1 MPTSIA
7 TTLTH
12 PPACNAALLPHF
24 GCVLRL
30 LLSFTLCVCLISGL
44 RAQTFEETLGL
55 RPSYLTMEEALHKVL
70 EKSLD
75 VKIEWLNWAV
85 ADAQT
90 DAAWGKFE
98 PAYFLS
104 STWRESNLPQNALE
118 YVQTGGSFVP
128 LDEPNMFKQQS
139 FLSQTG
145 IEGLLPLGTQYRL
158 FASLGEFR
166 NDLNRQQPPA
176 LFYPE
181 YAAAVGVTLTQP
193 LLRGFGP
200 SVNLAEVRVSRRNEA
215 IADHQWEVRL
225 QRAIA
230 QVMLEYYDLIFA
242 VENLAVKRDVVIF
255 AQKLVGENEK
265 RLEAGLLSPADVQEA
280 EVAVAVAREEV
291 ISALSFAV
299 EKQRNIKGQI
309 LSSLEE
315 GGGLIFLPRDSLPM
329 IAPRTD
335 RNTLLQSAL
344 ARRPDHRAAIE
355 EAEKQAIIVKYTRN
369 QLLPR
374 LDLQATLTANGLS
387 GDRSGAY
394 QRAFDRQGYDTQ
406 VGFQFS
412 IPLGNRTAKANS
424 AVAASREQQ
433 AILNIARS
441 ELNVSVEIDTV
452 IAQVKA
458 AKARLDSTRES
469 VRLGDR
475 LLETEQKRL
484 GEGVARTFDVLKA
497 QRDVADARTRQIAAL
512 ADYNK
517 AATQLA
523 LVSGSLLERQ
533 GIRIDRSRRQPQA
546 VKNPR

>member
-1 MPTSIA
+1 MCHPAPYAPT
-7 TTLTH
+7 
-12 PPACNAALLPHF
+12 CNAALLPHF

-55 RPSYLTMEEALHKVL
+55 QPSYLTMEEALHKVL

-309 LSSLEE
+309 LSSLDE

>member
-1 MPTSIA
+1 M
-7 TTLTH
+7 
-12 PPACNAALLPHF
+12 
-24 GCVLRL
+24 LRL
-30 LLSFTLCVCLISGL
+30 PLILALATSLLSGL

-55 RPSYLTMEEALHKVL
+55 QPSYLTLDEALQRVL

-75 VKIEWLNWAV
+75 VRIEWLNWAI

-90 DAAWGKFE
+90 EGAWGKFE

-118 YVQTGGSFVP
+118 YAQTGGVFVP

-139 FLSQTG
+139 SLTQTG
-145 IEGLLPLGTQYRL
+145 FEGTLPLGTQYRL

-166 NDLNRQQPPA
+166 NDLNRQRPPA
-176 LFYPE
+176 IFYPE
-181 YAAAVGVTLTQP
+181 YAAAVGVTLIQP

-200 SVNLAEVRVSRRNEA
+200 SVNLAEVRISRRNEA
-215 IADHQWEVRL
+215 IADHQWEARL
-225 QRAIA
+225 QRSIA

-242 VENLAVKRDVVIF
+242 LENLSVKRDVVIF
-255 AQKLVGENEK
+255 AQNLVTENQK
-265 RLEAGLLSPADVQEA
+265 RLDAGLLSPADVQEA
-280 EVAVAVAREEV
+280 EVAVAISREEV
-291 ISALSFAV
+291 IAALGFAV
-299 EKQRNIKGQI
+299 EKQRTIKGQI
-309 LSSLEE
+309 LDSLEE
-315 GGGLIFLPRDSLPM
+315 GAGLIFLPKDSLPI

-335 RNTLLQSAL
+335 RTQLLQTAL

-355 EAEKQAIIVKYTRN
+355 EAEKQAIVVKFTRN

-387 GDRSGAY
+387 GSRSDAY
-394 QRAFDRQGYDTQ
+394 DRAFDRQGYDTQ

-412 IPLGNRTAKANS
+412 IPLGNRTAKAGS
-424 AVAASREQQ
+424 EVAEHRERQ

-441 ELNVSVEIDTV
+441 ELNVSVEIDSI

-458 AKARLDSTRES
+458 AKAKLDSTRES
-469 VRLGDR
+469 VRLSER
-475 LLETEQKRL
+475 LLDTEQKRL

-497 QRDVADARTRQIAAL
+497 RREMADASTRQIAAL
-512 ADYNK
+512 AEYNK

-523 LVSGSLLERQ
+523 LVSGTLLERQ
-533 GIRIDRSRRQPQA
+533 GIRIDRGSRQPQA
-546 VKNPR
+546 VKAKR

>member
-1 MPTSIA
+1 MC
-7 TTLTH
+7 H
-12 PPACNAALLPHF
+12 PAAHALACNAALLPHL
-24 GCVLRL
+24 GPVLRL
-30 LLSFTLCVCLISGL
+30 LLPFALCVCLISGL

-55 RPSYLTMEEALHKVL
+55 QPSYLTMEEALHKVL

-98 PAYFLS
+98 PAYFLN

-118 YVQTGGSFVP
+118 YVQTGGSLIP
-128 LDEPNMFKQQS
+128 LDEPNLFKQQS

-176 LFYPE
+176 IFYPE

-215 IADHQWEVRL
+215 IADHQWETRL

-242 VENLAVKRDVVIF
+242 VENLAVRRDVVIF
-255 AQKLVGENEK
+255 AQKLVTENEK
-265 RLEAGLLSPADVQEA
+265 RLEAGQLSPADVQEA

-291 ISALSFAV
+291 IAALSFAV

-309 LSSLEE
+309 LSSLDE

-329 IAPRTD
+329 IAPRTE

-424 AVAASREQQ
+424 AVAESREQQ
-433 AILNIARS
+433 SILNIARS

-469 VRLGDR
+469 VRLGER

-497 QRDVADARTRQIAAL
+497 RRDVADARTRQIAAL

-546 VKNPR
+546 VKNRR

>member
-1 MPTSIA
+1 MC
-7 TTLTH
+7 H
-12 PPACNAALLPHF
+12 PAAHALACNAALLPHL
-24 GCVLRL
+24 GPVLRL
-30 LLSFTLCVCLISGL
+30 LLPFALCVCLISGL

-55 RPSYLTMEEALHKVL
+55 QPSYLTMEEALHKVL

-98 PAYFLS
+98 PAYFLN

-118 YVQTGGSFVP
+118 YVQTGGSFIA

-176 LFYPE
+176 IFYPE

-215 IADHQWEVRL
+215 IADHQWETRL

-255 AQKLVGENEK
+255 AQKLVAENEK

-291 ISALSFAV
+291 IASLSFAV

-309 LSSLEE
+309 LSSLDE

-329 IAPRTD
+329 IAPRTE

-394 QRAFDRQGYDTQ
+394 QRAFERQGYDTQ

-424 AVAASREQQ
+424 AVAESREQQ
-433 AILNIARS
+433 SILNIARS

-469 VRLGDR
+469 VRLGER

-497 QRDVADARTRQIAAL
+497 RRDVADARTRQIAAL

-546 VKNPR
+546 VKNRR

>member
-1 MPTSIA
+1 M
-7 TTLTH
+7 
-12 PPACNAALLPHF
+12 
-24 GCVLRL
+24 LRL
-30 LLSFTLCVCLISGL
+30 LLPFALCVCLISGL

-55 RPSYLTMEEALHKVL
+55 QPSYLTMEEALHKVL

-98 PAYFLS
+98 PAYFLN

-118 YVQTGGSFVP
+118 YVQTGGSFIA

-176 LFYPE
+176 IFYPE

-215 IADHQWEVRL
+215 IADHQWETRL

-255 AQKLVGENEK
+255 AQKLVAENEK

-291 ISALSFAV
+291 IASLSFAV

-309 LSSLEE
+309 LSSLDE

-329 IAPRTD
+329 IAPRTE

-394 QRAFDRQGYDTQ
+394 QRAFERQGYDTQ

-424 AVAASREQQ
+424 AVAESREQQ
-433 AILNIARS
+433 SILNIARS

-469 VRLGDR
+469 VRLGER

-497 QRDVADARTRQIAAL
+497 RRDVADARTRQIAAL

-546 VKNPR
+546 VKNRR